1 MTKDKRIMA
10 TKKTTKTKTPA
21 PKAKDRKK
29 PAVSAV
35 PAPRVRRPA
44 TEPQPTAAEAKTP
57 AAPALEPQASLTTAA
72 VLPPPKLSAIEA
84 AVKILGETGRAMNC
98 QELIT
103 TMAAKGYWTSPGGKT
118 PASTLY
124 ASILR
129 ELKLRGPQARFQKT
143 ERGKFTLHVPS

>member
-1 MTKDKRIMA
+1 MA

-21 PKAKDRKK
+21 PKAKARKK
-29 PAVSAV
+29 QAVSAV
-35 PAPRVRRPA
+35 PAPRAPRPA
-44 TEPQPTAAEAKTP
+44 TEPQPTPVEAKTP
-57 AAPALEPQASLTTAA
+57 PAPANEAPASLTTAA

-118 PASTLY
+118 PSSTLY

-129 ELKLRGPQARFQKT
+129 ELKVRGPQARFQKT